1 MSAAMDDS
9 DRDNSSENESSVA
22 DSVDTETQPG
32 EVPTQLL
39 VAIAPDEEPDY
50 AEQVLRAG
58 RRFAGALGTKWA
70 VVCVETPVIL
80 GVRGPGRDSRAEV
93 FRLAE
98 SLGAETVT
106 LQASSASEALMQY
119 AELSGAGTVVLG
131 AARRRVRLGRGSAT
145 VPAQLLREGIDADV
159 IIVPRDPPG
168 KTAGLEAGDS
178 LPWPQ
183 SNRWTP
189 YIAAVGLTGLCT
201 ALALPMLDHF
211 DLIDMVM
218 VYMLGATIAALR
230 LGRGPAILCALTNI
244 AAFDYLFI
252 PPRFS
257 FWVSDPHYAVTFGV
271 MLAVASII
279 ASLVA
284 AVRQQTV
291 AAIKRERRTA
301 VLYAMTS
308 EFAVTRNAAV
318 MASVAERHIGDVTQG
333 RAVVLMRDEDGKL
346 REFRGA
352 GHGSRINVNMQVS
365 AWVFE
370 HQQRAGLGS
379 DHHPAERAM
388 YLPLLGSQ
396 DAQGV
401 LVVTPQDRRYALLP
415 DQRRLLETLASQLA
429 LALERVHLVE
439 VVQAARLAAERAA
452 LRNTLLASISHDLRT
467 PLSAIAGAGSM
478 MAHED
483 FPLDLHRR
491 TTLGRLIEDKARDMT
506 ELLSNVLEL
515 MRLETAASVVKGDW
529 HALEDMVGQ
538 MLRQMESRLEGRQIR
553 TDIPSDTP
561 VVFVEAR
568 LIVQMLNNLVENCI
582 KYTPPQT
589 VITVAA
595 STTEDAVIVS
605 VEDNGPGFP
614 LQNPERLFDKF
625 ERGRVEDNKGGVGL
639 GLAICRAIARLHRGD
654 IRGLRG
660 AGGGARVEVSLPRT
674 PWRSTDTMVAS

>member
-1 MSAAMDDS
+1 
-9 DRDNSSENESSVA
+9 
-22 DSVDTETQPG
+22 
-32 EVPTQLL
+32 
-39 VAIAPDEEPDY
+39 
-50 AEQVLRAG
+50 
-58 RRFAGALGTKWA
+58 
-70 VVCVETPVIL
+70 VETPVIL

-106 LQASSASEALMQY
+106 VQASSAPEALLQY
-119 AELSGAGTVVLG
+119 AELCGAGTVVLG
-131 AARRRVRLGRGSAT
+131 TPRRRVRLWRGSET
-145 VPAQLLREGIDADV
+145 VPAQLLRQGIDADV

-168 KTAGLEAGDS
+168 KTAVSEPGGS
-178 LPWPQ
+178 VPWLR

-189 YIAAVGLTGLCT
+189 YVAAVGLTALCT

-230 LGRGPAILCALTNI
+230 LGRGPAIFCALTNI

-257 FWVSDPHYAVTFGV
+257 FWVSDPHYVVTFAV

-279 ASLVA
+279 ASLVS

-291 AAIKRERRTA
+291 AAINRERRTA

-308 EFAVTRNAAV
+308 EFAVTRNSSV
-318 MASVAERHIGDVTQG
+318 MASVAERHIGDVTQCG
-333 RAVVLMRDEDGKL
+333 AVVLIRDENGQLRDG
-346 REFRGA
+346 RGER
-352 GHGSRINVNMQVS
+352 GNRTNVNMQVC

-379 DHHPAERAM
+379 DQYPAERAM
-388 YLPLLGSQ
+388 YLPLMSSQ
-396 DAQGV
+396 DTQGV
-401 LVVTPQDRRYALLP
+401 LVVTPQDRRNALLP

-491 TTLGRLIEDKARDMT
+491 TTLGRLIEDKARDMA

-515 MRLETAASVVKGDW
+515 MRLETATSIVKGDW
-529 HALEDMVGQ
+529 QALEDMVSQ
-538 MLRQMESRLEGRQIR
+538 MLQQMESRLGGRQIR

-568 LIVQMLNNLVENCI
+568 LIVQLLTNLIENCI
-582 KYTPPQT
+582 KYTAPQT

-595 STTEDAVIVS
+595 NATEDAVIVS

-614 LQNPERLFDKF
+614 LQNPERLFHKF

-654 IRGLRG
+654 IRGMRG
-660 AGGGARVEVSLPRT
+660 ASGGARVEVSLPRT
-674 PWRSTDTMVAS
+674 PWRSTHAVADS